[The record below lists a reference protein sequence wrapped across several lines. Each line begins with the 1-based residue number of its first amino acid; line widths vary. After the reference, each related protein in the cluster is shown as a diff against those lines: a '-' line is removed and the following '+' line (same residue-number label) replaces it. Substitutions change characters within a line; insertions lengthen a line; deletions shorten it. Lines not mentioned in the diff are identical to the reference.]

1 MVDTD
6 TFNIPIA
13 INVKADPM
21 ATFKIQGDTIELIKL
36 LKVTGLCSTG
46 GMAKI
51 AVAEGRVKVDDHTEY
66 RKRFKVKKGQ
76 VVESEGNIIEV

>member
-1 MVDTD
+1 
-6 TFNIPIA
+6 
-13 INVKADPM
+13 M

-51 AVAEGRVKVDDHTEY
+51 VTAEGRVTVDDQTER
-66 RKRFKVKKGQ
+66 RKRCKIKRGQ
-76 VVESEGNIIEV
+76 TVAFDGNKIQVT